1 MREHFGYLAVYFAT
15 QLRFMRAPTLQLIR
29 KVAIAEG
36 ISYLAFAVT
45 MPLKYGFDIFWPNKI
60 IGWAHGALFILYWI
74 GMLWAWRKLRWSLG
88 TLALA
93 LLASLIPFAPFYVDR
108 KLLRDNG

>member
-1 MREHFGYLAVYFAT
+1 MSFP
-15 QLRFMRAPTLQLIR
+15 QLRHVRT
-29 KVAIAEG
+29 VAIAEG

-45 MPLKYGFDIFWPNKI
+45 MPLKYGFDILWPNKI
-60 IGWAHGALFILYWI
+60 IGWAHGALFLLYWL
-74 GMLWAWRKLRWSLG
+74 GMLWAWRKMGWSLG

-108 KLLRDNG
+108 KLLREQ